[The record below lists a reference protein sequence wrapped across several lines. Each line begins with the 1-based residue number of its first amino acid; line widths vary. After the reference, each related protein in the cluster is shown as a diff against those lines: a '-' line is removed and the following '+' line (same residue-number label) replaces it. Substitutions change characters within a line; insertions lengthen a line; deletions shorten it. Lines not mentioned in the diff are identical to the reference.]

1 MKIIEGSLALKGS
14 EKILIINA
22 RFNHIITDRL
32 VEGAH
37 DAFLRHGGKEENL
50 SLMLVPG
57 AFEIPLA
64 LEKPATPAVL
74 SSPLSSKPV
83 LMWIFR

>member
-37 DAFLRHGGKEENL
+37 
-50 SLMLVPG
+50 
-57 AFEIPLA
+57 
-64 LEKPATPAVL
+64 ATAARR
-74 SSPLSSKPV
+74 K
-83 LMWIFR
+83 I